1 MASKIDALAYIVAQS
16 TDLSKWQD
24 YAHKVLGMST
34 SAAPGG
40 GLYLKMDER
49 DYRML
54 ILPGADDRY
63 LSSGWVVKDP
73 ATLAQLRDAVEG
85 AGVAPQAGSAEDC
98 ALRLVEEMFSFT
110 DPSGNVH
117 EVVCGYTGGTQAFES
132 PIGVQG
138 FVTGDMGMGHTVLPA
153 LAMDDTLA
161 FFTQVL
167 GFGVSD
173 EFDFQPP
180 MPDAP
185 LVRIRFLYAGSGRHH
200 SLALAE
206 MPDPTGCVHAMVEVN
221 NLTDVGKAYDRRAQA
236 EVKLMATLGEHCND
250 HMTSF
255 YMQTP
260 SGFALEY
267 GYGGITVD
275 VDNHQTTKS
284 EAVSVW
290 GHDFSVGFQ

>member
-24 YAHKVLGMST
+24 YAENVLGMT
-34 SAAPGG
+34 TQTAAGG

-54 ILPGADDRY
+54 IVPGDDNRY
-63 LSSGWVVKDP
+63 LSSGWQVADA
-73 ATLAQLRDAVEG
+73 ATLAEVKTAIEG
-85 AGVAPQAGSAEDC
+85 ADVTTQAGSAEDC
-98 ALRLVEEMFSFT
+98 ALRKVEQMFSFT
-110 DPSGNVH
+110 DPSGNLH
-117 EVVCGYTGGTQAFES
+117 EVSCGYNGGQQAFES
-132 PIGVQG
+132 PIGVKG
-138 FVTGDMGMGHTVLPA
+138 FVTGEMGMGHTVLPA
-153 LAMDDTLA
+153 LAMDDTLK

-180 MPDAP
+180 VPDAP
-185 LVRIRFLYAGSGRHH
+185 MVRIRFMYAGNGRHH

-206 MPDPTGCVHAMVEVN
+206 MPDPSGCVHAMVEVD

-255 YMQTP
+255 YMKTP
-260 SGFALEY
+260 SEFALEY

-275 VDNHQTTKS
+275 VENHKTTKS

>member
-1 MASKIDALAYIVAQS
+1 MASKIDALGYIVAQS
-16 TDLSKWQD
+16 TDLSQWQN
-24 YAHKVLGMST
+24 YAENVLGMST
-34 SAAPGG
+34 SPAPAG

-49 DYRML
+49 DFR
-54 ILPGADDRY
+54 ILVVSGEDDKY
-63 LSSGWVVKDP
+63 LASGWQVADF
-73 ATLAQLRDAVEG
+73 ATLEQVKLAIEA
-85 AGVAPQAGSAEDC
+85 AGVATEAGSAEEC
-98 ALRLVEEMFSFT
+98 SVRRVEQMFRFT

-117 EVVCGYTGGTQAFES
+117 EVSSGYNGSREAFNS
-132 PIGVQG
+132 PIGVNA
-138 FVTGDMGMGHTVLPA
+138 FVTGEMGMGHTVLPT
-153 LAMDDTLA
+153 LAMDDSLK
-161 FFTQVL
+161 FFTEVL

-180 MPDAP
+180 VPDAP
-185 LVRIRFLYAGSGRHH
+185 MVRIRFLYAGNGRHH

-206 MPDPTGCVHAMVEVN
+206 MPDPSGCVHAMVEVD

-236 EVKLMATLGEHCND
+236 DVKLMATLGEHCND

-255 YMQTP
+255 YMKTP

-267 GYGGITVD
+267 GFGGITVD